1 MVLKMS
7 SPSFGDRSIA
17 FKLNAVLTIV
27 ILVILSLAGIFLSS
41 WLNGRLEERS
51 LAELQRTNQQVVD
64 MIDAYA
70 QVLER
75 SAAMLGAQFAG
86 PLPKGISGDAA
97 QANQAVEAFTHSTGA
112 VATVFARQ
120 GDNFVRI
127 ATTLKNDKGERT
139 VGTSLVTTHPA
150 FSLIKSGKTYT
161 GPATLF
167 GQEYMTHYTPLL
179 DAAGQ
184 VQGIAFIGINFT
196 EGLAALKK
204 KVVGIKVGDTGYPFA
219 LDAVKEPGKVMIH
232 PAAEG
237 KNLIEAKDA
246 SGRLFVKEML
256 GMKDGVIRYPWM
268 NKELGDA
275 APREK
280 ITVVTRF
287 EKWGWTIGSGSY
299 IDEFTRDARTTLIML
314 GVAGL
319 VMALVVISAIYASVR
334 FWVAAPLRNALQVAQ
349 TVAAGDLTA
358 SVTSDSRDEVGQLL
372 DAIDQMCRQLRTMI
386 GEVNRGIATLATG
399 ANKLSSSSQE
409 VAASSG
415 QQSDAAA
422 SMAAA
427 VEEMT
432 SSIDSVSRHAQ
443 DARQMAETSGRISQS
458 GASVIGSAIQ
468 EMGNI
473 AGTVRASSE
482 AVAQL
487 GNQSQQIASIVNV
500 IREIADQTN
509 LLALNAAIEAA
520 RAGEQG
526 RGFAVV
532 ADEVRK
538 LAERTTQSTL
548 EIAGMVGQIQAGA
561 NNAVSSM
568 DVGVSQVEAGVN
580 LASQAGD
587 SIAQIK
593 DGAGR
598 VDAAVISISDALREQ
613 TAASQDIARNVEQIA
628 CQAENNHNQAL
639 ATSTAA
645 AELENLA
652 RQLRQSI
659 ARFKT

>member
-1 MVLKMS
+1 MPP
-7 SPSFGDRSIA
+7 PSFSDRSIA
-17 FKLNAVLTIV
+17 IKLNTVL
-27 ILVILSLAGIFLSS
+27 ILAIFVVLSLTGLFLGS

-75 SAAMLGAQFAG
+75 SAAMLGAQFADS
-86 PLPKGISGDAA
+86 LPKGISGDVA
-97 QANQAVEAFTHSTGA
+97 QANLAVEAFNRSTGS

-120 GDNFVRI
+120 GENFVRI
-127 ATTLKNDKGERT
+127 ATTLKNDKGERA
-139 VGTSLVTTHPA
+139 VGATLATTHPA
-150 FSLIKSGKTYT
+150 FPLIKSSKTYT

-204 KVVGIKVGDTGYPFA
+204 KVLGIKVGDTGYPFA
-219 LDAVKEPGKVMIH
+219 LDAVKEPGKAMIH

-246 SGRLFVKEML
+246 GGRLFIKEML
-256 GMKDGVIRYPWM
+256 SMKDGVIRYPWM
-268 NKELGDA
+268 NKELGDT

-280 ITVVTRF
+280 VTVVTRF
-287 EKWGWTIGSGSY
+287 DKWGWTIGSGSY
-299 IDEFTRDARTTLIML
+299 IDEFTRDARITLIML
-314 GVAGL
+314 GIAGL
-319 VMALVVISAIYASVR
+319 VMALVVIAAIYASVR
-334 FWVAAPLRNALQVAQ
+334 FWVAQPLHNALQVAKN
-349 TVAAGDLTA
+349 VAAGDLTA
-358 SVTSDSRDEVGQLL
+358 SVTSTSRDEVGQLL
-372 DAIDQMCRQLRTMI
+372 DAIDQMCQHLREMI
-386 GEVNRGIATLATG
+386 GDVNAGIVTLARG
-399 ANKLSSSSQE
+399 AGQLAAASQE
-409 VAASSG
+409 VADSSG
-415 QQSDAAA
+415 KQSDAAS

-432 SSIDSVSRHAQ
+432 ASIDTVSRHSQ
-443 DARQMAETSGRISQS
+443 DARAMAETSGRVSDN
-458 GASVIGSAIQ
+458 GATVIGSAIQ
-468 EMGNI
+468 EMI
-473 AGTVRASSE
+473 RISETVRGSSG

-487 GNQSQQIASIVNV
+487 GEQSQQIASIVNV

-538 LAERTTQSTL
+538 LAERTTQSTH
-548 EIAGMVGQIQAGA
+548 EIATMVTQIQSGA
-561 NNAVSSM
+561 STAVTSM
-568 DVGVSQVEAGVN
+568 EVGVQQVEAGVK

-587 SIAQIK
+587 SIHEIK
-593 DGAGR
+593 DGAAK
-598 VDAAVISISDALREQ
+598 VDQAVNSISEALSEQ
-613 TAASQDIARNVEQIA
+613 SAASQDIARNVEQIA
-628 CQAENNHNQAL
+628 LQAEGNHAQAL

-645 AELENLA
+645 IDLEKLA
-652 RQLRQSI
+652 GRLKQSI
-659 ARFKT
+659 ARFRT